1 MSQTSSAL
9 SNVAANTAPSVSDP
23 HALQATDVLNGLRS
37 RRDGLSGAEAADR
50 LKAVGPNRLPAP
62 PKEGLFKR
70 FFKHFNDIL
79 IYILLFA
86 GVAKAFL
93 GHWVDACVIL
103 AVAVINAI
111 VGFLQEG
118 KAEEALE
125 GIRKMLSLR
134 AHTRREAEWVEL
146 DAAELV
152 PGDIVR
158 LRSGDRVPA
167 DVRLIEAV
175 NLRIEE
181 SALTGESVP
190 SDKRAEPV
198 DAKAGI
204 GDRRSMAYSGTL
216 VAAGTGLG
224 VVTATGAG
232 TELGRISR
240 MMAEV

>member
-1 MSQTSSAL
+1 MSQTSSA
-9 SNVAANTAPSVSDP
+9 SFNFAAYTAPTVSDP
-23 HALQATDVLNGLRS
+23 HALRPEDVLNGLRS

-224 VVTATGAG
+224 VVIATGAG

>member
-1 MSQTSSAL
+1 MTMSQTANPSVDRA
-9 SNVAANTAPSVSDP
+9 SNASPSVSDP
-23 HALQATDVLNGLRS
+23 HALPADNVLSTLES
-37 RRDGLSGAEAADR
+37 RRDGLSAAEAAER

-62 PKEGLFKR
+62 PKEGLLKR

-86 GVAKAFL
+86 GVAKAVL

-118 KAEEALE
+118 KAEQALE
-125 GIRKMLSLR
+125 GIRKILSLR
-134 AHTRREAEWVEL
+134 AHTRREAAWVEL

-158 LRSGDRVPA
+158 LRSGDRIPA

-216 VAAGTGLG
+216 VAAGTGIG

-232 TELGRISR
+232 TELG
-240 MMAEV
+240 

>member
-1 MSQTSSAL
+1 MSQAL
-9 SNVAANTAPSVSDP
+9 NSLVSVNAP
-23 HALQATDVLNGLRS
+23 HALSSEDVLNKVRS
-37 RRDGLSGAEAADR
+37 QRDGLTAAEATDR
-50 LKAVGPNRLPAP
+50 LKTVGPNRLPAP
-62 PKEGLFKR
+62 PKEGLLKR

-175 NLRIEE
+175 EPAHRG
-181 SALTGESVP
+181 SARP
-190 SDKRAEPV
+190 
-198 DAKAGI
+198 GI
-204 GDRRSMAYSGTL
+204 GAP
-216 VAAGTGLG
+216 
-224 VVTATGAG
+224 
-232 TELGRISR
+232 RIR
-240 MMAEV
+240 G